1 MMTFHLRKPESDQA
15 AIEQLLKGV
24 KPEFLNRI
32 VLHDHYSLAFHYQ
45 LGGIHLPEA
54 ARRSLSTS
62 AFSGWLNKLQARGMM
77 ISTSVHEKDA
87 LPGIDSR
94 FHYVF
99 YSPVFSSISKPGY
112 QPKEDM
118 DVNKIKIQPQI
129 IALGGIKAGNIHR
142 LPGMGYQGAAVLGA
156 IWHKAE
162 NAGANFKQLQQICKK
177 NGLMC

>member
-1 MMTFHLRKPESDQA
+1 MRFHLRKLGSDQT

-32 VLHDHYSLAFHYQ
+32 VLHDHYSLAFHYE

-54 ARRSLSTS
+54 VRRSLSPF
-62 AFSGWLNKLQARGMM
+62 AFLGWLHKLQAQDMTL
-77 ISTSVHEKDA
+77 STSVHEEDI
-87 LPGIDSR
+87 LSVIDNR

-118 DVNKIKIQPQI
+118 DVSKIRIQPQI
-129 IALGGIKAGNIHR
+129 IGLGGVKAGNIHH
-142 LPGMGYQGAAVLGA
+142 LPKMGYQGAAVLGA

-162 NAGANFKQLQQICKK
+162 NAVTYFKQIQQICKK
-177 NGLMC
+177 NGLMY